1 MRSLLA
7 IPVLLGLAHAAA
19 AQSLPPDTRAAVA
32 PDGKHVQLTTT
43 FAKRSTTQLQIGK
56 AKPVTLHAGE
66 AAGALAAG
74 HDKLIVALATDAKTD
89 PFKIIVVTGDKRGQ
103 AIGVAR
109 PGTRKDHPFAVAAT
123 ATKAGFAVFF
133 QEVQADD
140 PSAAHTYLLEL
151 DDAGKPNGDAK
162 EIAVPWSLAAAVD
175 NGNGYHLALIYPG
188 DGMRISMVSL
198 SSDGSPQQ
206 HPDWA
211 SPAGFITQVHLVR
224 DDKTIRAFYKG
235 GKNNDRIHEIDVTAI
250 RNWGTEPPKPKD
262 HGAIGARQALAIE
275 NGKPVKISR

>member
-7 IPVLLGLAHAAA
+7 IPILLGLAHVAT
-19 AQSLPPDTRAAVA
+19 AQSLPPETRAAVA

-56 AKPVTLHAGE
+56 AKAATLHTGE

-198 SSDGSPQQ
+198 TADGSPQQ

-211 SPAGFITQVHLVR
+211 SPAGFITQVQLVR

-235 GKNNDRIHEIDVTAI
+235 GKNNDRIHEIDVTKI
-250 RNWGTEPPKPKD
+250 RDWGSEPPKPKD
-262 HGAIGARQALAIE
+262 HGVIGPRQALAVA
-275 NGKPVKISR
+275 NGKPVKIGR